1 MRAII
6 LILGLMFLMTACHND
21 NSIKS
26 IAVSFIKNMSEY
38 QRNNGSNILFIRS
51 NPLPG
56 GAVNVVYQYD
66 VHTKNLP
73 DFIKKQEVHLLIE
86 NNTVRKYMIAEVSDK
101 VVKR

>member
-1 MRAII
+1 MRAVI
-6 LILGLMFLMTACHND
+6 LILVLMFLMTACHND

-26 IAVSFIKNMSEY
+26 ISVSFIKNMSEY
-38 QRNNGSNILFIRS
+38 QRNNGSNLVFIRS

-56 GAVNVVYQYD
+56 GGMNVVYQYD

-86 NNTVRKYMIAEVSDK
+86 NNTVKKYMIAEISDE